1 MKYNAKAPTYHENNL
16 IVSKVLD
23 GDSLIVKNIFNKQE
37 KEIRLYG
44 IDAPENKKNKK
55 LIRDEK
61 VTHLAG
67 EFLIMLGML
76 STKYVLTIIPPG
88 TKISI
93 TTELNNYYDFYNRQL
108 AYVFLSDGTCLNEIL
123 VRDGYAKTME
133 EYYCTMLPQL
143 QILGFDAQK
152 NRKGLYAFSD
162 NF

>member
-1 MKYNAKAPTYHENNL
+1 MNYNEKAPTFYETNL
-16 IVSKVLD
+16 IISKVID
-23 GDSLIVKNIFNKQE
+23 GDSLIVKNIFSKQE

-76 STKYVLTIIPPG
+76 STKYVLNIAPPG

-93 TTELNNYYDFYNRQL
+93 STEYNNYYDFYNRQL
-108 AYVFLSDGTCLNEIL
+108 AYVFLSDGSCLNEIL

-143 QILGFDAQK
+143 QSLSFDAQK
-152 NRKGLYAFSD
+152 NRRGLYAISN